1 MQQLKRLASMQSNY
15 VFLIILLLLQFL
27 LCLHFGNEKAGFH
40 VDEVATYELSNSPDG
55 IWPTWGINQWR
66 SGEEYK
72 NSFLINQNTR
82 FSYTM
87 VYENQEK
94 DVHPPLYYMIIH
106 TISSFVPGIFS
117 KWIGL
122 IPNIVFSILTTIVVW
137 NISTKLI
144 QNNIVALATA
154 GFYAFSVGTFSTV
167 TFIRM
172 YAMMALF
179 CSLLVLI
186 HVNLACKLLYHKEI
200 LKKDYLLLLLCTT
213 AGILTQYYFMI
224 FCFFLCGC
232 FAIGLFL
239 LKKWR
244 QLFIY
249 IGAEFGA
256 ILISLLIFPKMLY
269 HCFEGY
275 RGKEALANAAHSEQ
289 AIESLKKVVSIISKQ
304 VGNGWLWELGILIL
318 GVLLL
323 FLVNYFFLHIKV
335 SFDSKDFRIFCNA
348 DIFLKRKITYIVPYK
363 IFIYLT
369 FVLVITGYLLLV
381 SRIAPFQTDRY
392 YMCLY
397 PLIYIVLAH
406 VFFFLIQHVFKSIS
420 AAYILSIF
428 LLLICTAGHLQQEV
442 NYIYKNYKQ
451 RVTLHE
457 YADLPVIVIN
467 GTYNEYANYWIY
479 EYMEHPAVFRTEG
492 YFELSKLSKYLNNH
506 NLSGSFLIYACGLNM
521 NEDELFNEI
530 AKYINVDSHEQ
541 IVWAGDPVYL
551 CNISAQ

>member
-1 MQQLKRLASMQSNY
+1 MQQLKRLASMRSNY
-15 VFLIILLLLQFL
+15 IFLIILLLLQFL

-40 VDEVATYELSNSPDG
+40 EDEIATYGLANSPDG

-72 NSFLINQNTR
+72 NSFLVNQNTR

-106 TISSFVPGIFS
+106 TISSFVPGVFS

-122 IPNIVFSILTTIVVW
+122 IPNIAFSILTTIVVW
-137 NISTKLI
+137 NISMKLI
-144 QNNIVALATA
+144 QSNIVALATA

-172 YAMMALF
+172 YAMMAFF

-186 HVNLACKLLYHKEI
+186 HVNLACKLLCHKEI
-200 LKKDYLLLLLCTT
+200 LKKDYIFLLLCTT

-275 RGKEALANAAHSEQ
+275 RGKEALTNAAHSEQ
-289 AIESLKKVVSIISKQ
+289 AIESLKKVTSIISKQ
-304 VGNGWLWELGILIL
+304 VSNGWLWELGMLIL
-318 GVLLL
+318 GLLLL

-335 SFDSKDFRIFCNA
+335 IFDSKDFRIFCNA
-348 DIFLKRKITYIVPYK
+348 DIFLKRKITWIVSYK
-363 IFIYLT
+363 ILIYLT
-369 FVLVITGYLLLV
+369 FVLVIVGYLLLV

-397 PLIYIVLAH
+397 PLIYIVIAH
-406 VFFFLIQHVFKSIS
+406 VFFFLIQHIFKHK
-420 AAYILSIF
+420 AAVWILAAF
-428 LLLICTAGHLQQEV
+428 LLVICLAGHLQQNI
-442 NYIYKNYKQ
+442 NYIYKNYEQ
-451 RVTLHE
+451 RKELYKYTE
-457 YADLPVIVIN
+457 LPVIILN
-467 GTYNEYANYWIY
+467 GTYNSYSGRWIY
-479 EYMEHPAVFRTEG
+479 EYINNSAVFKTGG
-492 YFELSKLSKYLNNH
+492 YCDLSTISDALNNYD
-506 NLSGSFLIYACGLNM
+506 LSNGFLIYSCRMGM
-521 NEDELFNEI
+521 NENELFDEI
-530 AKYINVDSHEQ
+530 NKYVHIDSHEQ
-541 IVWAGDPVYL
+541 IVWEEDPVYL
-551 CNISAQ
+551 CNINTQ

>member
-27 LCLHFGNEKAGFH
+27 LCLHFGNEKAGSH

-186 HVNLACKLLYHKEI
+186 HVNHACKLLYHKEI
-200 LKKDYLLLLLCTT
+200 LKKRLFTPTAMHNCRHINAILFYDFLLL
-213 AGILTQYYFMI
+213 
-224 FCFFLCGC
+224 FLCGC

-275 RGKEALANAAHSEQ
+275 RGKEASANAAHSEQ

-304 VGNGWLWELGILIL
+304 VGSGWLWELGILIL

-323 FLVNYFFLHIKV
+323 FLVNYFF
-335 SFDSKDFRIFCNA
+335 CT
-348 DIFLKRKITYIVPYK
+348 LK
-363 IFIYLT
+363 
-369 FVLVITGYLLLV
+369 
-381 SRIAPFQTDRY
+381 
-392 YMCLY
+392 
-397 PLIYIVLAH
+397 
-406 VFFFLIQHVFKSIS
+406 
-420 AAYILSIF
+420 
-428 LLLICTAGHLQQEV
+428 
-442 NYIYKNYKQ
+442 
-451 RVTLHE
+451 
-457 YADLPVIVIN
+457 
-467 GTYNEYANYWIY
+467 
-479 EYMEHPAVFRTEG
+479 
-492 YFELSKLSKYLNNH
+492 
-506 NLSGSFLIYACGLNM
+506 
-521 NEDELFNEI
+521 
-530 AKYINVDSHEQ
+530 
-541 IVWAGDPVYL
+541 
-551 CNISAQ
+551 